1 MSDVYSPSELY
12 QQAMEHHQAGNS
24 NKAQQLCQ
32 ELLQQTPDYAPALF
46 LLALIASTSRRFPD
60 AVKLFQKA
68 ISLEPENPSYYK
80 GLADVY
86 VSQGNNSDAIA
97 CYKQALELN
106 RDYFEVHANL
116 GNVLINAKQVDE
128 ALGHYK
134 EAVKLRPD
142 IPQLH
147 DNLGNVLRISGQP
160 ELALASH
167 KEALRLN
174 PKLFSALINM
184 GCDLEDLGEIEAA
197 IDVYKQALSVNPKLV
212 TVHANLGSI
221 FLDMKRMDEALYHY
235 QEAVKLRP
243 DIAQFHD
250 NLGIA
255 FSNSGNPD
263 SALDCHKK
271 ALQLDPDIPEV
282 HYNLA
287 NALCDKAN
295 FKLALTH
302 YREAIRLQPG
312 FIEAVCGE
320 FHALMKQGDQDSAL
334 KCIEPHATLRSKRSE
349 IAVAFSHLAQNK
361 EQRSRSIDEL
371 KCMLEQGS
379 ASVDELRKIHFR
391 LGHLCDAVALFDEA
405 FEHYQQGNVLKG
417 QSYDRAAY
425 RHYIDRIISTINSS
439 SFSELPQA
447 DNTSELPV
455 FIVGMPR
462 VGKTLIEQILSSHP
476 QITGA
481 GELPDIEQISRYIE
495 KQTGKQYPLSLECV
509 SESQLSALAAEYLAK
524 RQQEM
529 LPGSLRVVDT
539 MPRNIHY
546 LGLIFKLFPKARVI
560 HCLRDP
566 VDTCLECYFK
576 DFRWLYQYAY
586 DLEDL
591 GSRYSNYRS
600 LAKHWQNTGLP
611 VLELHYEDLVKKPEE
626 TSRNLVSYL
635 GLEWDPQCLQFHISG
650 NPRTMHNQEFFE
662 PINSHA
668 VGRWHNYRQHLQ
680 PLLGVLKG
688 LVEIDGKS

>member
-1 MSDVYSPSELY
+1 MSDVNSPSKLY
-12 QQAMEHHQAGNS
+12 QLAMEYHQAGNS

-32 ELLQQTPDYAPALF
+32 QLLQQSPDYAPALS
-46 LLALIASTSRRFPD
+46 LQALIASNSRKFPD

-86 VSQGNNSDAIA
+86 ASQGNNSDAID
-97 CYKQALELN
+97 CYKQALELKS
-106 RDYFEVHANL
+106 DYFEVHANL
-116 GNVLINAKQVDE
+116 GNVMIEAKQVDE
-128 ALGHYK
+128 ALRHYK

-147 DNLGNVLRISGQP
+147 DSLGNALRISGRA
-160 ELALASH
+160 ESALASH

-184 GCDLEDLGEIEAA
+184 GWDLEDLGEIEAA
-197 IDVYKQALSVNPKLV
+197 IDAYKQALSINHKQVA
-212 TVHANLGSI
+212 VHANLGSI
-221 FLDMKRMDEALYHY
+221 LRDIRRMDEALYHY

-243 DIAQFHD
+243 DIAQLHD
-250 NLGIA
+250 NLGVA
-255 FSNSGNPD
+255 HSACGNPD

-271 ALQLDPDIPEV
+271 ALQLDPNVPEV

-287 NALCDKAN
+287 NALCDKADLQVA
-295 FKLALTH
+295 LAH
-302 YREAIRLQPG
+302 YREAIRLRPG
-312 FIEAVCGE
+312 FIEAVYGE
-320 FHALMKQGDQDSAL
+320 FSVLMKQGDQDGAL
-334 KCIEPHATLRSKRSE
+334 KCIEPYATLRSKSCE
-349 IAVAFSHLAQNK
+349 IAVAFSQLAQNK
-361 EQRSRSIDEL
+361 EQKSRSIDEL
-371 KCMLEQGS
+371 KSMLEQGS
-379 ASVDELRKIHFR
+379 TSVDESRKIHFQ
-391 LGHLCDAVALFDEA
+391 LGYMCDAVGLFDEA

-425 RHYIDRIISTINSS
+425 QQNIDRIISTINSNS
-439 SFSELPQA
+439 YSELPQA

-462 VGKTLIEQILSSHP
+462 VGKTLAEQILSSHP
-476 QITGA
+476 QVTGA
-481 GELPDIEQISRYIE
+481 GELSDIEQISRYIE
-495 KQTGKQYPLSLECV
+495 KQTGKQYPLSLECIN
-509 SESQLSALAAEYLAK
+509 ESQLSALAAEYLAK

-539 MPRNIHY
+539 MPNNIHY

-591 GSRYSNYRS
+591 GSRYSNYRR
-600 LAKHWQNTGLP
+600 LAQHWQKTGLP
-611 VLELHYEDLVKKPEE
+611 VLELHYEDLVNKPEE
-626 TSRNLVSYL
+626 TSRNLVDYL

-650 NPRTMHNQEFFE
+650 NPRTTRNQEFFE
-662 PINSHA
+662 PINSDA

-688 LVEIDGKS
+688 VVEIDGKG